1 MIGFGC
7 CIASFLGYAFVTQ
20 GWMIYPFLVLGALQ
34 GFISPAMQGIMSIQ
48 VSDSEQGEL
57 QGGLGSMA
65 SLTSIISPPFMT
77 LLFAAFTGAA
87 APVYFP
93 GAPWLAAALLTLLS
107 LMLFLRA
114 TTALAPDTESA

>member
-1 MIGFGC
+1 
-7 CIASFLGYAFVTQ
+7 
-20 GWMIYPFLVLGALQ
+20 MIYPFLALGALQ

-57 QGGLGSMA
+57 QGGLGSMS

-77 LLFAAFTGAA
+77 LLFAAFTGST

-93 GAPWLAAALLTLLS
+93 GAPWLAAAVLSLLS
-107 LMLFLRA
+107 FVLFLRA
-114 TTALAPDTESA
+114 TAATAPEAGSKAA